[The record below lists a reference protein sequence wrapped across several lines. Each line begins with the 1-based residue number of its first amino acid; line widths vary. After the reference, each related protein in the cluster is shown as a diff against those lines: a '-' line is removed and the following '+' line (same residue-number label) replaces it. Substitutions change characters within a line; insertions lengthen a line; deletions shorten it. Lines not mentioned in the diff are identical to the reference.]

1 MPPAQTTWPLLWA
14 RCHGGEDSM
23 GGLLRISRGID
34 AMNSFIGRYVA
45 WAILAAVLISALN
58 AIIRKVIGTSSNTW
72 LELQWI
78 LFGAVFLLCS
88 PWTFLSN
95 EHIRIDV
102 VSSMLSKRT
111 RNIIDVIGHT
121 FFVIPICLVMM
132 YTAWP
137 FFWRSLMQ
145 NEQSNNAGG
154 LPQYPSKLFVPLCFT
169 ILLVQGISELIKR
182 IAIMQGRLEDVSG
195 GGHHEAAEAEAARLR
210 EALAEEAEAKA
221 AAQAALAG
229 KSR

>member
-1 MPPAQTTWPLLWA
+1 
-14 RCHGGEDSM
+14 M
-23 GGLLRISRGID
+23 GGLLRLSRAID
-34 AMNSFIGRYVA
+34 AMNTWIGRNVA
-45 WAILAAVLISALN
+45 WAILAAVIISAVN
-58 AIIRKVIGTSSNTW
+58 AVVRKAFGVSSNVW
-72 LELQWI
+72 LELQWV

-111 RNIIDVIGHT
+111 RNVIDVIGHT
-121 FFVIPICLVMM
+121 FFVLPICIVLM
-132 YTAWP
+132 YTGWP

-145 NEQSNNAGG
+145 NEQSSNAGG

-182 IAIMQGRLEDVSG
+182 IAIMQGKLEDVSG

-210 EALAEEAEAKA
+210 EALAAEAEAKA
-221 AAQAALAG
+221 AAQAAQLSG
-229 KSR
+229 KSG